1 MTTKAHHQLP
11 GPLELAKEAW
21 EIYKARFWIFAGIF
35 FFTILLYI
43 GLFAVVGIL
52 GVITFFALGGRF
64 DSVPF
69 ILTAGVLFILFVI
82 AMIYLS
88 TLLQG
93 AWVLASGG
101 KDKIGLK
108 ETFQKARGFIL
119 PILITGSISG
129 LITFGASLF
138 FIIPAFLFAIWFSLG
153 QFIVIFEKKKNL
165 LALHTSRE
173 YIRGRFW
180 QYIGRWIV
188 AYLPFILIGFISGM
202 ISEEQS
208 AASSGIFELISLFTG
223 PFYIAYGYVLYTHLK
238 KGVEVPKEVPS
249 GNKKVYIGIPVIG
262 LLLLIL
268 LSFYAVPR
276 IISGVQDLF
285 NQQMQERQ
293 EQRIGNPEAIQTDVY
308 SGVLQFYTDQG
319 EFPTEL
325 IELVDNGYVENLP
338 TFEESEYEY
347 VYTPTDNNQ
356 GFSLCMVTVNGSE
369 SCAKY
374 PQVTQAPI

>member
-1 MTTKAHHQLP
+1 MATKAHHQLP

-43 GLFAVVGIL
+43 GLFALVGVL
-52 GVITFFALGGRF
+52 GAIAFFALGGRF
-64 DSVPF
+64 DSIPF
-69 ILTAGVLFILFVI
+69 ILTAVVLFILFIVV
-82 AMIYLS
+82 MFYLS

-101 KDKIGLK
+101 KDKISLK

-138 FIIPAFLFAIWFSLG
+138 FIIPALLFAIWFSLG
-153 QFIVIFEKKKNL
+153 QFIIVFEGKKNL
-165 LALHTSRE
+165 LALHASRE

-180 QYIGRWIV
+180 QYVGRWIV
-188 AYLPFILIGFISGM
+188 VYLPFILIGFITGM
-202 ISEEQS
+202 FSDEQA
-208 AASSGIFELISLFTG
+208 AASNGIFELFSLFTG
-223 PFYIAYGYVLYTHLK
+223 PFYTAYGYVMYTHLK

-249 GNKKVYIGIPVIG
+249 GNKKVYIGIPLIG
-262 LLLLIL
+262 LILLIL
-268 LSFYAVPR
+268 FGFYAVPR
-276 IISGVQDLF
+276 LMSGVQDIV

-308 SGVLQFYTDQG
+308 SGVLQFYADQG

-325 IELVDNGYVENLP
+325 MDLVDDGYVDDLP
-338 TFEESEYEY
+338 TFEESDYEY
-347 VYTPTDNNQ
+347 VYSPTPNNQ

-369 SCAKY
+369 SCATY